1 MALEDRC
8 SPQSAP
14 SPPGCLPHSPP
25 QQQQPHLLQH
35 PANIRIHAIP
45 ISISALDMSLQ
56 GPGSAATAATLYQQQ
71 QLQHLHQLQQLQ
83 QLHQQQLAASAGVF
97 HHPATSVAFD
107 AAALHAAALQQRLSA
122 SGSPGAHSTGACSTP
137 ASTLTIKEEENDSIL
152 GDSFHNQTATT
163 TTEEDEE
170 EDDDIDV
177 DDTASVSGS
186 ARLPPPA
193 HQQSKQSKPSLAFSI
208 SNILSDRFGD
218 AAKQTKQG
226 EPSSAVS
233 AAAAA
238 ASIFRPFEANRAAA
252 ATPSAFTRVDLLE
265 FSRQQQAAA
274 AAATAAMMLERAN
287 LLNCFNPAAYPRIHE
302 ELVQSRL
309 RRSAAGNPNA
319 VLPPTAKLTESSM
332 EKSALGSLCKTVSQI
347 GQAQSTLPPATTPSN
362 SSSSSA
368 SQLASPPPASNAS
381 TISSSSS
388 STAASSNSSSSSACS
403 SSASSLNSSP
413 SSRLTGANNANNAS
427 SPQPI
432 PPPSAVSRDS
442 GMESS
447 DDTRSE
453 TGSTTTDGG
462 KNEMW
467 PAWVYCTRY
476 SDRPSSGPR
485 YRRPKQPKD
494 KTNDEKRPRT
504 AFSSEQLARLK
515 REFNENRYLTERR
528 RQQLSSELGLNE
540 AQIKIW
546 FQNKRAKIKK
556 STGSKNPLALQLMAQ
571 GLYNHTTVPLT
582 KEEEELEMRMN
593 GQIP

>member
-8 SPQSAP
+8 SPQTAP
-14 SPPGCLPHSPP
+14 SPPGCHPHY
-25 QQQQPHLLQH
+25 
-35 PANIRIHAIP
+35 AVT
-45 ISISALDMSLQ
+45 SISATALDMSLQ
-56 GPGSAATAATLYQQQ
+56 HHPQQSPPPAPVAALYHQQQQ

-97 HHPATSVAFD
+97 PHPAVAFE
-107 AAALHAAALQQRLSA
+107 AAAAAAHAVALQQRLSA
-122 SGSPGAHSTGACSTP
+122 SGSPASCSTP
-137 ASTLTIKEEENDSIL
+137 ASSTPLTIKEEEGDSIM
-152 GDSFHNQTATT
+152 GDGSFHNQTHTTNGTAT
-163 TTEEDEE
+163 EDE

-177 DDTASVSGS
+177 DVDDTAAG
-186 ARLPPPA
+186 RLPPPA
-193 HQQSKQSKPSLAFSI
+193 HQQSTAKPSLAFSI

-218 AAKQTKQG
+218 AAPKQQTLKKPGSPNASLESQ
-226 EPSSAVS
+226 
-233 AAAAA
+233 
-238 ASIFRPFEANRAAA
+238 ASIFRPFEASRAAA

-274 AAATAAMMLERAN
+274 AAATAAMMIERAN
-287 LLNCFNPAAYPRIHE
+287 FLNCFNPAAYPRIHE
-302 ELVQSRL
+302 EIVQSRL
-309 RRSAAGNPNA
+309 RRSAANT
-319 VLPPTAKLTESSM
+319 VIPPASKMSESCA

-347 GQAQSTLPPATTPSN
+347 GQPTTTTTLPPQL
-362 SSSSSA
+362 SSSSSLA
-368 SQLASPPPASNAS
+368 NNLASPPPASNAS
-381 TISSSSS
+381 TISST
-388 STAASSNSSSSSACS
+388 STATSSSSSSSSGCS
-403 SSASSLNSSP
+403 SAPSSLNSSP
-413 SSRLTGANNANNAS
+413 SSRLGGSAAANAS
-427 SPQPI
+427 SPQPQPI

-453 TGSTTTDGG
+453 TGSTTTEGG

-528 RQQLSSELGLNE
+528 RQQLSGELGLNE

-556 STGSKNPLALQLMAQ
+556 SNGSKNPLALQLMAQ

>member
-14 SPPGCLPHSPP
+14 SPPGACLP
-25 QQQQPHLLQH
+25 QH
-35 PANIRIHAIP
+35 PQLFPLPLPLPIP
-45 ISISALDMSLQ
+45 ISISALDMSQ
-56 GPGSAATAATLYQQQ
+56 SSAAAAAAAATAATLYQQQ

-83 QLHQQQLAASAGVF
+83 QLHQQQLGVF
-97 HHPATSVAFD
+97 HHPATFG
-107 AAALHAAALQQRLSA
+107 LQRL

-137 ASTLTIKEEENDSIL
+137 ASTLTIKEEESDSIL
-152 GDSFHNQTATT
+152 GDSFHNQTANTT
-163 TTEEDEE
+163 ATEDDEE

-177 DDTASVSGS
+177 DDTASISVSGSGSGSGS
-186 ARLPPPA
+186 ARLQPPPA

-218 AAKQTKQG
+218 ASKQTKNG
-226 EPSSAVS
+226 DASSAS
-233 AAAAA
+233 ASACSSSS
-238 ASIFRPFEANRAAA
+238 ASIFRPFEASRAAA

-287 LLNCFNPAAYPRIHE
+287 LLNCFNPSAYPRIHE

-309 RRSAAGNPNA
+309 RRGNPNA
-319 VLPPTAKLTESSM
+319 VLPPSSSSSSSGKLLTESGV

-347 GQAQSTLPPATTPSN
+347 GQSPAQTTN
-362 SSSSSA
+362 VTG
-368 SQLASPPPASNAS
+368 SQANHLASPPPASNAS

-388 STAASSNSSSSSACS
+388 STANSSSSASSSGCS
-403 SSASSLNSSP
+403 SAASSLNSSP
-413 SSRLTGANNANNAS
+413 SSRLTGAGSGAAS
-427 SPQPI
+427 QSPQPI

-453 TGSTTTDGG
+453 TGSTTTEGG

-528 RQQLSSELGLNE
+528 RQQLSGELGLNE

>member
-25 QQQQPHLLQH
+25 QQHQQQ
-35 PANIRIHAIP
+35 
-45 ISISALDMSLQ
+45 
-56 GPGSAATAATLYQQQ
+56 YQQQ

-97 HHPATSVAFD
+97 HHPGTSVAFD

-152 GDSFHNQTATT
+152 GDSFHNQTGTT
-163 TTEEDEE
+163 MATEEDEE

-218 AAKQTKQG
+218 AAKQIKQG
-226 EPSSAVS
+226 ESSSAVS

-238 ASIFRPFEANRAAA
+238 ASIFRPFEASRAAA

-309 RRSAAGNPNA
+309 RRGAAGNPNA
-319 VLPPTAKLTESSM
+319 VLPPTGKLTESGM

-347 GQAQSTLPPATTPSN
+347 GQAQSTLPAATTPS

-388 STAASSNSSSSSACS
+388 STAASCSSSSACS
-403 SSASSLNSSP
+403 SSGSSLNSSP
-413 SSRLTGANNANNAS
+413 SSRLAGVNNANNAS

>member
-1 MALEDRC
+1 
-8 SPQSAP
+8 
-14 SPPGCLPHSPP
+14 
-25 QQQQPHLLQH
+25 
-35 PANIRIHAIP
+35 
-45 ISISALDMSLQ
+45 MSLQ
-56 GPGSAATAATLYQQQ
+56 PGSAATAATLYQQQ

-97 HHPATSVAFD
+97 HHPGTSAAFD

-122 SGSPGAHSTGACSTP
+122 SGSPGAHSSGACSTP

-163 TTEEDEE
+163 ATEEDEE
-170 EDDDIDV
+170 EEDDIDV

-218 AAKQTKQG
+218 KQTKQG
-226 EPSSAVS
+226 DSPSHSASASAS

-238 ASIFRPFEANRAAA
+238 AAAVSIFRPFEQNRAGA

-309 RRSAAGNPNA
+309 RRSANVVPNPNA
-319 VLPPTAKLTESSM
+319 VLPPSAKLSEPSA
-332 EKSALGSLCKTVSQI
+332 EKSALGSLCKAVSQI
-347 GQAQSTLPPATTPSN
+347 GQAQSTTPVTPSG
-362 SSSSSA
+362 SSSA
-368 SQLASPPPASNAS
+368 SHLASPPPASNAS

-388 STAASSNSSSSSACS
+388 STATSNSSSGASSSSSSASSSSGCS
-403 SSASSLNSSP
+403 SAASSLNSSP
-413 SSRLTGANNANNAS
+413 SSRLASGAANNAS

-476 SDRPSSGPR
+476 SDRPSSG
-485 YRRPKQPKD
+485 
-494 KTNDEKRPRT
+494 EK
-504 AFSSEQLARLK
+504 SIGYK
-515 REFNENRYLTERR
+515 
-528 RQQLSSELGLNE
+528 
-540 AQIKIW
+540 
-546 FQNKRAKIKK
+546 
-556 STGSKNPLALQLMAQ
+556 M
-571 GLYNHTTVPLT
+571 
-582 KEEEELEMRMN
+582 
-593 GQIP
+593 

>member
-8 SPQSAP
+8 SPQTAP
-14 SPPGCLPHSPP
+14 SPPGCHPHYAHHPQQSPP
-25 QQQQPHLLQH
+25 
-35 PANIRIHAIP
+35 PAPVA
-45 ISISALDMSLQ
+45 ALYHQ
-56 GPGSAATAATLYQQQ
+56 QQQ

-97 HHPATSVAFD
+97 PHPAVAFE
-107 AAALHAAALQQRLSA
+107 AAAAAAHAVALQQRLSA
-122 SGSPGAHSTGACSTP
+122 SGSPASCSTP
-137 ASTLTIKEEENDSIL
+137 ASSTPLTIKEEEGDSIM
-152 GDSFHNQTATT
+152 GDGSFHNQTHTTNGTAT
-163 TTEEDEE
+163 EDE

-177 DDTASVSGS
+177 DVDDTAAG
-186 ARLPPPA
+186 RLPPPA
-193 HQQSKQSKPSLAFSI
+193 HQQSTAKPSLAFSI

-218 AAKQTKQG
+218 AAPKQQTLKKPGSPNASLESQ
-226 EPSSAVS
+226 
-233 AAAAA
+233 
-238 ASIFRPFEANRAAA
+238 ASIFRPFEASRAAA

-274 AAATAAMMLERAN
+274 AAATAAMMIERAN
-287 LLNCFNPAAYPRIHE
+287 FLNCFNPAAYPRIHE
-302 ELVQSRL
+302 EIVQSRL
-309 RRSAAGNPNA
+309 RRSAANT
-319 VLPPTAKLTESSM
+319 VIPPASKMSESCA

-347 GQAQSTLPPATTPSN
+347 GQPTTTTTLPPQL
-362 SSSSSA
+362 SSSSSLA
-368 SQLASPPPASNAS
+368 NNLASPPPASNAS
-381 TISSSSS
+381 TISST
-388 STAASSNSSSSSACS
+388 STATSSSSSSSSGCS
-403 SSASSLNSSP
+403 SAPSSLNSSP
-413 SSRLTGANNANNAS
+413 SSRLGGSAAANAS
-427 SPQPI
+427 SPQPQPI

-453 TGSTTTDGG
+453 TGSTTTEGG

-528 RQQLSSELGLNE
+528 RQQLSGELGLNE

-556 STGSKNPLALQLMAQ
+556 SNGSKNPLALQLMAQ

>member
-8 SPQSAP
+8 SPQTAP
-14 SPPGCLPHSPP
+14 SPPGYPY
-25 QQQQPHLLQH
+25 
-35 PANIRIHAIP
+35 ATT
-45 ISISALDMSLQ
+45 SISSTSTSSIITALDMSLQ
-56 GPGSAATAATLYQQQ
+56 HPQQSPPPAPVAALYHQQQQ

-97 HHPATSVAFD
+97 PHPAVAFE
-107 AAALHAAALQQRLSA
+107 AAAAAAHAAALQQRLSA
-122 SGSPGAHSTGACSTP
+122 SGSPASCSTP
-137 ASTLTIKEEENDSIL
+137 ASSTPLTIKEEEGDSIM
-152 GDSFHNQTATT
+152 GDGSFHNQTHTTNGTAT
-163 TTEEDEE
+163 EDED
-170 EDDDIDV
+170 DDDIDV
-177 DDTASVSGS
+177 DVDDTASG
-186 ARLPPPA
+186 RLPPPA
-193 HQQSKQSKPSLAFSI
+193 HQQSTAKPSLAFSI

-218 AAKQTKQG
+218 APKQQKQPG
-226 EPSSAVS
+226 SGSPNASLESQAA

-238 ASIFRPFEANRAAA
+238 ASIFRPFEASRAAA

-274 AAATAAMMLERAN
+274 AAATAAMMIERAN
-287 LLNCFNPAAYPRIHE
+287 FLNCFNPAAYPRIHE
-302 ELVQSRL
+302 EIVQSRL
-309 RRSAAGNPNA
+309 RRSAANT
-319 VLPPTAKLTESSM
+319 VIPPASKMSEPCA

-347 GQAQSTLPPATTPSN
+347 GQPTMTTTLPPQL
-362 SSSSSA
+362 SSSSSLA
-368 SQLASPPPASNAS
+368 NNLASPPPASNAS
-381 TISSSSS
+381 TISST
-388 STAASSNSSSSSACS
+388 STATSSSSSSSSGCS
-403 SSASSLNSSP
+403 SATSSLNSSP
-413 SSRLTGANNANNAS
+413 SSRLGGSAAANAS
-427 SPQPI
+427 SPQPQPI

-453 TGSTTTDGG
+453 TGSTTTEGG

-528 RQQLSSELGLNE
+528 RQQLSGELGLNE

-556 STGSKNPLALQLMAQ
+556 SNGSKNPLALQLMAQ

>member
-1 MALEDRC
+1 
-8 SPQSAP
+8 
-14 SPPGCLPHSPP
+14 
-25 QQQQPHLLQH
+25 
-35 PANIRIHAIP
+35 
-45 ISISALDMSLQ
+45 MSLQ

-476 SDRPSSGPR
+476 SDRPSSGVYSFYMVMDR
-485 YRRPKQPKD
+485 
-494 KTNDEKRPRT
+494 
-504 AFSSEQLARLK
+504 
-515 REFNENRYLTERR
+515 
-528 RQQLSSELGLNE
+528 
-540 AQIKIW
+540 W
-546 FQNKRAKIKK
+546 
-556 STGSKNPLALQLMAQ
+556 GSC
-571 GLYNHTTVPLT
+571 Y
-582 KEEEELEMRMN
+582 
-593 GQIP
+593 

>member
-14 SPPGCLPHSPP
+14 SPPGCLPQSPP
-25 QQQQPHLLQH
+25 QQHQHILQPNL
-35 PANIRIHAIP
+35 RIHAIP
-45 ISISALDMSLQ
+45 ISITALDMSLQ
-56 GPGSAATAATLYQQQ
+56 PGTAATAATLYQQQ

-97 HHPATSVAFD
+97 HHPATSAAFD

-137 ASTLTIKEEENDSIL
+137 ASTLTIKEEESDSIL

-163 TTEEDEE
+163 ATEEDEE

-226 EPSSAVS
+226 DSTGVSVS

-238 ASIFRPFEANRAAA
+238 ASIFRPFEASRAAA

-319 VLPPTAKLTESSM
+319 VLPPTAKLTEPSV

-347 GQAQSTLPPATTPSN
+347 GQAQSTTPVTTPS
-362 SSSSSA
+362 SSA
-368 SQLASPPPASNAS
+368 CQLASPPPASNAS

-388 STAASSNSSSSSACS
+388 TAASCSASSSSGCS
-403 SSASSLNSSP
+403 SAASSLNSSP
-413 SSRLTGANNANNAS
+413 SSRLAGANNAS

>member
-8 SPQSAP
+8 SPQTAP
-14 SPPGCLPHSPP
+14 SPPGCLPHSPH
-25 QQQQPHLLQH
+25 QQQLHPH
-35 PANIRIHAIP
+35 IISIP
-45 ISISALDMSLQ
+45 ISVSALDMSLQ
-56 GPGSAATAATLYQQQ
+56 PATVATAATLYQQQ

-97 HHPATSVAFD
+97 HHPGTSVAFD

-122 SGSPGAHSTGACSTP
+122 NGSGSPGGHSTGACSTP

-163 TTEEDEE
+163 ATEEDEE

-177 DDTASVSGS
+177 DDTASVSVSGS
-186 ARLPPPA
+186 ARLQPPPA

-218 AAKQTKQG
+218 ASKQTKPG
-226 EPSSAVS
+226 D

-238 ASIFRPFEANRAAA
+238 ASSIFRPFEANRAAA

-309 RRSAAGNPNA
+309 RRNAANNPNA
-319 VLPPTAKLTESSM
+319 VLPPSAKLLTEPSV

-347 GQAQSTLPPATTPSN
+347 GQSQSTTPVST
-362 SSSSSA
+362 SSSSA
-368 SQLASPPPASNAS
+368 NHLASPPPASNAS

-388 STAASSNSSSSSACS
+388 SCTAASSSSTSSSGCS

-413 SSRLTGANNANNAS
+413 SSRLAGANNAN

-453 TGSTTTDGG
+453 TGSTTTEGG

>member
-8 SPQSAP
+8 SPQTAP
-14 SPPGCLPHSPP
+14 SPPGCHPHY
-25 QQQQPHLLQH
+25 
-35 PANIRIHAIP
+35 AAT
-45 ISISALDMSLQ
+45 SISATALDMSLQ
-56 GPGSAATAATLYQQQ
+56 HHPQQSPPPAPVAALYHQQQQ

-97 HHPATSVAFD
+97 PHPAVAFE
-107 AAALHAAALQQRLSA
+107 AAAAAAHAVALQQRLSA
-122 SGSPGAHSTGACSTP
+122 SGSPASCSTP
-137 ASTLTIKEEENDSIL
+137 ASSTPLTIKEEEGDSIM
-152 GDSFHNQTATT
+152 GDGSFHNQTHTTNGTAT
-163 TTEEDEE
+163 EDE

-177 DDTASVSGS
+177 DVDDTAAG
-186 ARLPPPA
+186 RLPPPA
-193 HQQSKQSKPSLAFSI
+193 HQQSTAKPSLAFSI

-218 AAKQTKQG
+218 AAPKQQTLKKPGSPNASLESQ
-226 EPSSAVS
+226 
-233 AAAAA
+233 
-238 ASIFRPFEANRAAA
+238 ASIFRPFEASRAAA

-274 AAATAAMMLERAN
+274 AAATAAMMIERAN
-287 LLNCFNPAAYPRIHE
+287 FLNCFNPAAYPRIHE
-302 ELVQSRL
+302 EIVQSRL
-309 RRSAAGNPNA
+309 RRSAANT
-319 VLPPTAKLTESSM
+319 VIPPASKMSESCA

-347 GQAQSTLPPATTPSN
+347 GQPTTTTTLPPQL
-362 SSSSSA
+362 SSSSSLA
-368 SQLASPPPASNAS
+368 NNLASPPPASNAS
-381 TISSSSS
+381 TISST
-388 STAASSNSSSSSACS
+388 STATSSSSSSSSGCS
-403 SSASSLNSSP
+403 SAPSSLNSSP
-413 SSRLTGANNANNAS
+413 SSRLGGSAAANAS
-427 SPQPI
+427 SPQPQPI

-453 TGSTTTDGG
+453 TGSTTTEGG

-528 RQQLSSELGLNE
+528 RQQLSGELGLNE

-556 STGSKNPLALQLMAQ
+556 SNGSKNPLALQLMAQ

>member
-8 SPQSAP
+8 SPQTAT
-14 SPPGCLPHSPP
+14 SPPGYPYASTTPST
-25 QQQQPHLLQH
+25 
-35 PANIRIHAIP
+35 II
-45 ISISALDMSLQ
+45 ISALDMSLQ
-56 GPGSAATAATLYQQQ
+56 HHPQQSPPPAPVAALYQQQQQ

-83 QLHQQQLAASAGVF
+83 QLHQQQLAASGGVF
-97 HHPATSVAFD
+97 PHPAVAFE
-107 AAALHAAALQQRLSA
+107 AAAAAAHAAALQQRLSA
-122 SGSPGAHSTGACSTP
+122 SGSPASCSTP
-137 ASTLTIKEEENDSIL
+137 ASTTPLTIKEEEGDSIM
-152 GDSFHNQTATT
+152 GDGSFHNRTHTTNGAAT
-163 TTEEDEE
+163 EDE
-170 EDDDIDV
+170 EDDDIDIDVDVDV
-177 DDTASVSGS
+177 DDTAAG
-186 ARLPPPA
+186 RLPPPA
-193 HQQSKQSKPSLAFSI
+193 HQQSTAKPSLAFSI

-218 AAKQTKQG
+218 APKQQQQQQPG
-226 EPSSAVS
+226 SGSGSPHVS
-233 AAAAA
+233 LESQAAAAAAAAA
-238 ASIFRPFEANRAAA
+238 ASIFRPFEASRAAA

-274 AAATAAMMLERAN
+274 AAATAAMMIERAN
-287 LLNCFNPAAYPRIHE
+287 FLNCFNPAAYPRIHE
-302 ELVQSRL
+302 EIVQSRL
-309 RRSAAGNPNA
+309 RRSAANT
-319 VLPPTAKLTESSM
+319 VIPPAASKMSEPSA

-347 GQAQSTLPPATTPSN
+347 GQPTMTTTLPPQL
-362 SSSSSA
+362 SSSSSLA
-368 SQLASPPPASNAS
+368 NNLASPPPASNAS
-381 TISSSSS
+381 TISSSS
-388 STAASSNSSSSSACS
+388 TAPSCASSSSSGCS
-403 SSASSLNSSP
+403 SATSSLNSSP
-413 SSRLTGANNANNAS
+413 SSRLGAAANAS
-427 SPQPI
+427 SPQPQPQPQPI

-453 TGSTTTDGG
+453 TGSTTTEGG

-528 RQQLSSELGLNE
+528 RQQLSGELGLNE

-556 STGSKNPLALQLMAQ
+556 SNGSKNPLALQLMAQ

>member
-8 SPQSAP
+8 SPQTAP
-14 SPPGCLPHSPP
+14 SPPGCVPHSPAQQHPQHP
-25 QQQQPHLLQH
+25 QQLIP
-35 PANIRIHAIP
+35 ISIP
-45 ISISALDMSLQ
+45 ISISALDMN
-56 GPGSAATAATLYQQQ
+56 QQQ

-83 QLHQQQLAASAGVF
+83 QLHQQQLAACNNAGVF
-97 HHPATSVAFD
+97 HHPAASFD
-107 AAALHAAALQQRLSA
+107 AAALHAAALQQRLS
-122 SGSPGAHSTGACSTP
+122 GSPGAHSTASSTP
-137 ASTLTIKEEENDSIL
+137 LTLIKEEESDSIL
-152 GDSFHNQTATT
+152 GDSFHNQTSTT
-163 TTEEDEE
+163 TATEEEEE

-177 DDTASVSGS
+177 DDTASVSG
-186 ARLPPPA
+186 LQPPPA

-218 AAKQTKQG
+218 ASKQSKPG
-226 EPSSAVS
+226 VGVGVGAGAGVGLAGDASSS
-233 AAAAA
+233 
-238 ASIFRPFEANRAAA
+238 SIFRPFEASRAAA

-274 AAATAAMMLERAN
+274 AVSAATAAMMLERAN

-309 RRSAAGNPNA
+309 RRNPNA
-319 VLPPTAKLTESSM
+319 VLPPSAKLLSEAGSV

-347 GQAQSTLPPATTPSN
+347 GQSPSTTPVTT
-362 SSSSSA
+362 SA
-368 SQLASPPPASNAS
+368 NHLASPPPASNAS
-381 TISSSSS
+381 TISSSSC
-388 STAASSNSSSSSACS
+388 STATSSSHSHSSASSSASSSGCS

-413 SSRLTGANNANNAS
+413 SSRLAGAGNNAN

-453 TGSTTTDGG
+453 TGSTTTEGG

-528 RQQLSSELGLNE
+528 RQQLSGELGLNE

>member
-14 SPPGCLPHSPP
+14 SPPGCLPHSPL
-25 QQQQPHLLQH
+25 QQHQV
-35 PANIRIHAIP
+35 
-45 ISISALDMSLQ
+45 SITALDMSLQ
-56 GPGSAATAATLYQQQ
+56 PGSAAAATATAATLYQQQ

-83 QLHQQQLAASAGVF
+83 QLHQQQLAAASAGVF
-97 HHPATSVAFD
+97 HHPID
-107 AAALHAAALQQRLSA
+107 AAALHAAALQQRLTA

-163 TTEEDEE
+163 MATEEDEE

-177 DDTASVSGS
+177 DDTASVSGAASS
-186 ARLPPPA
+186 AASLQPPPA
-193 HQQSKQSKPSLAFSI
+193 HQQGKQSKPSLAFSI

-226 EPSSAVS
+226 GDASAAAAA

-309 RRSAAGNPNA
+309 RRSSAHPHANPNA
-319 VLPPTAKLTESSM
+319 VLQPSAKLSEPSV

-347 GQAQSTLPPATTPSN
+347 GQSPVSQAQSQLTPATG
-362 SSSSSA
+362 A
-368 SQLASPPPASNAS
+368 SHLASPPPASNAS

-388 STAASSNSSSSSACS
+388 TATSNSSSSSCSISSASTSGCS
-403 SSASSLNSSP
+403 SAASSLNSSP
-413 SSRLTGANNANNAS
+413 SSRLAGANNAS

-453 TGSTTTDGG
+453 TGSTTTEGG

>member
-8 SPQSAP
+8 SPQTAP
-14 SPPGCLPHSPP
+14 SPPSGFQHHHH
-25 QQQQPHLLQH
+25 QQQQQHLLH
-35 PANIRIHAIP
+35 SLP
-45 ISISALDMSLQ
+45 ITISALDMSMQ
-56 GPGSAATAATLYQQQ
+56 PGAAASAASLYQQQ
-71 QLQHLHQLQQLQ
+71 QQLHLHQLQQLQ

-97 HHPATSVAFD
+97 HHPAAAFD
-107 AAALHAAALQQRLSA
+107 AAALHAAALQQRL

-163 TTEEDEE
+163 TATEEEMDEDE
-170 EDDDIDV
+170 DDIDV
-177 DDTASVSGS
+177 DDTATDSSS

-218 AAKQTKQG
+218 KQTKQG
-226 EPSSAVS
+226 DSSSASVAAAAA

-238 ASIFRPFEANRAAA
+238 ASIFRPFEQSRAGA

-309 RRSAAGNPNA
+309 RRNAANPNANPNA
-319 VLPPTAKLTESSM
+319 VLPPSAKLLSEPSA
-332 EKSALGSLCKTVSQI
+332 EKSALGSLCKAVSQI
-347 GQAQSTLPPATTPSN
+347 GQPQSSHTPQ
-362 SSSSSA
+362 SSSSSSLSA
-368 SQLASPPPASNAS
+368 SNLASPPPASNAS

-388 STAASSNSSSSSACS
+388 MANSSSSACS
-403 SSASSLNSSP
+403 SSGASSLNSSP
-413 SSRLTGANNANNAS
+413 SSRLASSSSSSNGAQHAS

-453 TGSTTTDGG
+453 TGSTTTEGG

>member
-1 MALEDRC
+1 MIH
-8 SPQSAP
+8 P
-14 SPPGCLPHSPP
+14 SFLS
-25 QQQQPHLLQH
+25 
-35 PANIRIHAIP
+35 IP
-45 ISISALDMSLQ
+45 INSALDMSLQ
-56 GPGSAATAATLYQQQ
+56 PGSATAATLYQQQQ

-83 QLHQQQLAASAGVF
+83 QLHQQQLAAASAGVGVF
-97 HHPATSVAFD
+97 PHPVAAFD
-107 AAALHAAALQQRLSA
+107 AASALHAAALQQRLSA
-122 SGSPGAHSTGACSTP
+122 SGSPGGHSTGACSTP

-152 GDSFHNQTATT
+152 GDSFHNQTTT
-163 TTEEDEE
+163 TTATEEEEE

-177 DDTASVSGS
+177 DDTASVAGGS

-193 HQQSKQSKPSLAFSI
+193 HQHQQSKQSKPSLAFSI

-218 AAKQTKQG
+218 AASKQSKQG
-226 EPSSAVS
+226 ESSPAAAS
-233 AAAAA
+233 AAAAAAAA

-309 RRSAAGNPNA
+309 RRSANPNA
-319 VLPPTAKLTESSM
+319 VLPPTSAKHSSEPSA
-332 EKSALGSLCKTVSQI
+332 EKSALGSLCKAVSQI
-347 GQAQSTLPPATTPSN
+347 GQAPAMTPSLPVTP

-368 SQLASPPPASNAS
+368 GSHLASPPPASNAS

-388 STAASSNSSSSSACS
+388 STATSSGSSSSSS
-403 SSASSLNSSP
+403 SSGASSLNSSP
-413 SSRLTGANNANNAS
+413 SSRLAGGSASANNAS

-453 TGSTTTDGG
+453 TGSTTTEGG

-476 SDRPSSGPR
+476 SDRPSSGR
-485 YRRPKQPKD
+485 FIRP
-494 KTNDEKRPRT
+494 NWGIRMG
-504 AFSSEQLARLK
+504 
-515 REFNENRYLTERR
+515 
-528 RQQLSSELGLNE
+528 LGLQE
-540 AQIKIW
+540 GI
-546 FQNKRAKIKK
+546 R
-556 STGSKNPLALQLMAQ
+556 GVY
-571 GLYNHTTVPLT
+571 G
-582 KEEEELEMRMN
+582 
-593 GQIP
+593 

>member
-25 QQQQPHLLQH
+25 QQHQHILQPNL
-35 PANIRIHAIP
+35 RIHAIP
-45 ISISALDMSLQ
+45 ISITALDMSLQ
-56 GPGSAATAATLYQQQ
+56 PGTAATAATLYQQQ

-97 HHPATSVAFD
+97 HHPSTSAAFD

-137 ASTLTIKEEENDSIL
+137 ASTLTIKEEESDSIL

-163 TTEEDEE
+163 ATEEDEE

-226 EPSSAVS
+226 DSTGVSVS

-238 ASIFRPFEANRAAA
+238 ASIFRPFEASRAAA

-319 VLPPTAKLTESSM
+319 VLPPTAKLTEPSV

-347 GQAQSTLPPATTPSN
+347 GQAQSTTPVTTPS
-362 SSSSSA
+362 SRP

-388 STAASSNSSSSSACS
+388 TAASCSASSSSGCS
-403 SSASSLNSSP
+403 SAASSLNSSP
-413 SSRLTGANNANNAS
+413 SSRLAGANNAS

>member
-14 SPPGCLPHSPP
+14 SPVTLQMQHLHH
-25 QQQQPHLLQH
+25 QQQQ
-35 PANIRIHAIP
+35 
-45 ISISALDMSLQ
+45 
-56 GPGSAATAATLYQQQ
+56 QQQ
-71 QLQHLHQLQQLQ
+71 QQMQHLHQLQQLQ
-83 QLHQQQLAASAGVF
+83 QLHQQQLAAGVF
-97 HHPATSVAFD
+97 HHPAMAFD
-107 AAALHAAALQQRLSA
+107 AAAVAAAHAHAAALQQRLSGG
-122 SGSPGAHSTGACSTP
+122 GSPASCSTP
-137 ASTLTIKEEENDSIL
+137 ASSTPLTIKEEESDSVI
-152 GDSFHNQTATT
+152 GDMSFHNQTHTT
-163 TTEEDEE
+163 NGEE
-170 EDDDIDV
+170 EDAEEEDDIDV
-177 DDTASVSGS
+177 DVDDTS
-186 ARLPPPA
+186 AGGGRLPPPA
-193 HQQSKQSKPSLAFSI
+193 HQQQSTAKPSLAFSI

-218 AAKQTKQG
+218 VPKPGKPLAMESQ
-226 EPSSAVS
+226 
-233 AAAAA
+233 
-238 ASIFRPFEANRAAA
+238 ASIFRPFEANRSQT

-287 LLNCFNPAAYPRIHE
+287 FLNCFNPAAYPRIHE
-302 ELVQSRL
+302 EIVQSRL
-309 RRSAAGNPNA
+309 RRNAANA
-319 VLPPTAKLTESSM
+319 VIPPPMSSKM
-332 EKSALGSLCKTVSQI
+332 SDANPEKSALGSLCKAVSQI
-347 GQAQSTLPPATTPSN
+347 GQPAAGPSMTQPPL
-362 SSSSSA
+362 SSSA
-368 SQLASPPPASNAS
+368 SSLASPPPASNAS
-381 TISSSSS
+381 TISSTSSVA
-388 STAASSNSSSSSACS
+388 TSSSSSSSSGCS
-403 SSASSLNSSP
+403 SAASSLNSSP
-413 SSRLTGANNANNAS
+413 SSRLGGASGSGLNAS
-427 SPQPI
+427 SPQPQPI

-453 TGSTTTDGG
+453 TGSTTTEGG

-528 RQQLSSELGLNE
+528 RQQLSGELGLNE

>member
-8 SPQSAP
+8 SPQTAT
-14 SPPGCLPHSPP
+14 SPPGYPYAS
-25 QQQQPHLLQH
+25 
-35 PANIRIHAIP
+35 NSTSSTSSTIIIT
-45 ISISALDMSLQ
+45 ALDMSLQ
-56 GPGSAATAATLYQQQ
+56 HHPQQSPPPAPVAALYHQQQQ

-97 HHPATSVAFD
+97 PHPAVAFE
-107 AAALHAAALQQRLSA
+107 AAAAAAHAAALQQRLSA
-122 SGSPGAHSTGACSTP
+122 SGSPASCSTP
-137 ASTLTIKEEENDSIL
+137 ASTTPLTIKEEEGDSIM
-152 GDSFHNQTATT
+152 GDGSFHNRTHTTNGTAT
-163 TTEEDEE
+163 EDE

-177 DDTASVSGS
+177 DVDDTAAG
-186 ARLPPPA
+186 RLPPPA
-193 HQQSKQSKPSLAFSI
+193 HQQSTAKPSLAFSI

-218 AAKQTKQG
+218 APKQQQQQKQPG
-226 EPSSAVS
+226 SGSASPNVS
-233 AAAAA
+233 LESQAAAAAAA
-238 ASIFRPFEANRAAA
+238 ASIFRPFEASRAAA

-274 AAATAAMMLERAN
+274 AAATAAMMIERAN
-287 LLNCFNPAAYPRIHE
+287 FLNCFNPAAYPRIHE
-302 ELVQSRL
+302 EIVQSRL
-309 RRSAAGNPNA
+309 RRSAANT
-319 VLPPTAKLTESSM
+319 VIPPASSKM
-332 EKSALGSLCKTVSQI
+332 SEPCAEKSALGSLCKTVSQI
-347 GQAQSTLPPATTPSN
+347 GQPTMTTTLPPQL
-362 SSSSSA
+362 SSSSSLA
-368 SQLASPPPASNAS
+368 NNLASPPPASNAS
-381 TISSSSS
+381 TISSSS
-388 STAASSNSSSSSACS
+388 TAPSCSSSSSSGCS
-403 SSASSLNSSP
+403 SATSSLNSSP
-413 SSRLTGANNANNAS
+413 SSRLGAAANAS
-427 SPQPI
+427 SPQPQPI

-453 TGSTTTDGG
+453 TGSTTTEGG

-528 RQQLSSELGLNE
+528 RQQLSGELGLNE

-556 STGSKNPLALQLMAQ
+556 SNGSKNPLALQLMAQ

>member
-25 QQQQPHLLQH
+25 QQQQ
-35 PANIRIHAIP
+35 
-45 ISISALDMSLQ
+45 
-56 GPGSAATAATLYQQQ
+56 QQQ

>member
-8 SPQSAP
+8 SPQTAP
-14 SPPGCLPHSPP
+14 SPPGCLPQSP
-25 QQQQPHLLQH
+25 QQYNSQSLTTL
-35 PANIRIHAIP
+35 P
-45 ISISALDMSLQ
+45 ITTTTTSHALDMSLQ
-56 GPGSAATAATLYQQQ
+56 SQQSPPVATLYQQQ

-83 QLHQQQLAASAGVF
+83 QLHQQQLAAHGGVGVGVF
-97 HHPATSVAFD
+97 HHPAAAFD
-107 AAALHAAALQQRLSA
+107 AAAVAAAHAAALQQRLAA
-122 SGSPGAHSTGACSTP
+122 SGSPASCSTP
-137 ASTLTIKEEENDSIL
+137 ASSTPLTIKEEENDSIM
-152 GDSFHNQTATT
+152 GDNSFHNQTNTT
-163 TTEEDEE
+163 TGTATEDE

-177 DDTASVSGS
+177 DDTS
-186 ARLPPPA
+186 AGRLPPPA
-193 HQQSKQSKPSLAFSI
+193 HQQSSMAKPSLAFSI

-218 AAKQTKQG
+218 ASTKQTKPG
-226 EPSSAVS
+226 TNPLE

-238 ASIFRPFEANRAAA
+238 ASIFRPFEASRAAA

-274 AAATAAMMLERAN
+274 AAATAAMMIERAN
-287 LLNCFNPAAYPRIHE
+287 FLNCFNPAAYPRIHE
-302 ELVQSRL
+302 EIVQSRL
-309 RRSAAGNPNA
+309 RRTANT
-319 VLPPTAKLTESSM
+319 VLPPATSASSSKMTEPSQ

-347 GQAQSTLPPATTPSN
+347 GQPTPSSSTVTTIATPQL
-362 SSSSSA
+362 SSSSSLA
-368 SQLASPPPASNAS
+368 NNLASPPPASNAS
-381 TISSSSS
+381 TISTTS
-388 STAASSNSSSSSACS
+388 STATSSSGCSSAT
-403 SSASSLNSSP
+403 SSLNSSP
-413 SSRLTGANNANNAS
+413 SSRLAAANNAS
-427 SPQPI
+427 SPQPQPI

-556 STGSKNPLALQLMAQ
+556 SNGSKNPLALQLMAQ

>member
-1 MALEDRC
+1 MAGHTTR
-8 SPQSAP
+8 
-14 SPPGCLPHSPP
+14 
-25 QQQQPHLLQH
+25 
-35 PANIRIHAIP
+35 HAFVLKDKDVLTTE
-45 ISISALDMSLQ
+45 ADLDFDLTS
-56 GPGSAATAATLYQQQ
+56 TQ

-97 HHPATSVAFD
+97 HHPATSAAFD

-137 ASTLTIKEEENDSIL
+137 ASTLTIKEEESDSIL

-163 TTEEDEE
+163 ATEEDEE

-226 EPSSAVS
+226 DSTGVSVS

-238 ASIFRPFEANRAAA
+238 ASIFRPFEASRAAA

-319 VLPPTAKLTESSM
+319 VLPPTAKLTEPSV

-347 GQAQSTLPPATTPSN
+347 GQAQSTTPVTTP
-362 SSSSSA
+362 SSSA

-388 STAASSNSSSSSACS
+388 TAASCSASSSSGCS
-403 SSASSLNSSP
+403 SAASSLNSSP
-413 SSRLTGANNANNAS
+413 SSRLAGANNAS